1 MQDVIVDS
9 RSSANNFH
17 VFGKNLAFGHTSVNE
32 HIPQASVHL
41 CPVVC
46 NGKVQLVIAS
56 GGVGVFGQFVILHT

>member
-17 VFGKNLAFGHTSVNE
+17 VFGKNLAFGHARVNQ

-41 CPVVC
+41 CAIVG

-56 GGVGVFGQFVILHT
+56 GGVGVFG